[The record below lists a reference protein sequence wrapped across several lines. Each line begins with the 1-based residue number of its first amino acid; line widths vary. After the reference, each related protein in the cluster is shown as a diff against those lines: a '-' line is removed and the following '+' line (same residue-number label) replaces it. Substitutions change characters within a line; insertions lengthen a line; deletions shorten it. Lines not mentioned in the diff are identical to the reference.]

1 MSSATSIVYVYG
13 ILTNCSHL
21 ALDMPPGDLAGLVE
35 SGPLR
40 ILPFDNIAALVCDF
54 VLPDGT
60 DLETILEDSQSA
72 ERLILNHHQVLVDM
86 VGRRTIL
93 PLRFGAVF
101 TEDAGVIAALS
112 DRYSALQIA
121 LGRIDGALEWGVK
134 TFCNRE
140 LLRQRVTGT
149 VPEIGGLEREI
160 ADQGEGKAFFLRRRI
175 ERLILE
181 EVEKTL
187 EQCVAGM
194 QEQLNLSVLEEV
206 SVKLQ
211 PPTVHGHE
219 HDMISNRSYLIGRGA
234 EDSFMQS
241 LENLRA
247 AYAPFG
253 LEYQMNGPW
262 PAYSFSD
269 KNFGGGKNDQ

>member
-13 ILTNCSHL
+13 VLTNCTNL

-40 ILPFDNIAALVCDF
+40 MLPFGNIAALVCDF
-54 VLPDGT
+54 VLPDGS
-60 DLETILEDSQSA
+60 DLETILEDSRSA

-86 VGRRTIL
+86 VGRHTIL

-101 TEDAGVIAALS
+101 TEDAGVIAALG
-112 DRYSALQIA
+112 DRFSVLQNA

-134 TFCNRE
+134 TFCDRK
-140 LLRQRVTGT
+140 LLRQHVAGA
-149 VPEIGGLEREI
+149 VSEISSLESEI

-187 EQCVAGM
+187 EQCVAGT
-194 QEQLNLSVLEEV
+194 QEQLKPSVIEETL
-206 SVKLQ
+206 VKLQ
-211 PPTVHGHE
+211 PPTLHGHE
-219 HDMISNRSYLIGRGA
+219 HDMISNRSYLIARGT
-234 EDSFMQS
+234 EDAFMQS
-241 LENLRA
+241 LENLRV
-247 AYAPFG
+247 AYAPLG
-253 LEYQMNGPW
+253 LDYQMNGPW

-269 KNFGGGKNDQ
+269 QQLGGGVNDQ